1 MFLVGLT
8 GGIATGKS
16 TVASMFQEFGIKVI
30 DSDVVARQVV
40 EPGTIAW
47 KKIKN
52 EFGSE
57 VILPDGMID
66 RQKLGKIIF
75 SNSELRK
82 KLNSITHPEIYKTIF
97 WECLKLFLLGY
108 QFVML
113 DLPLLYESGKMTKYI
128 HKVVVVSCDENQQ
141 LTRLMR
147 RNGFSEFDSLQ
158 RISAQMPLKEKCNMA
173 DFVIDNSGNYE
184 ETKKQVAEIIE
195 KLKSSNYHWKVRFIV
210 LSVILT
216 LMGSVGFFVYKMI
229 VNFS

>member
-30 DSDVVARQVV
+30 DSDVIARQVV

-66 RQKLGKIIF
+66 RQKLGQIIF

-97 WECLKLFLLGY
+97 WECLKLFLLGKFY
-108 QFVML
+108 FISSKAIATVGYEPTVATAL
-113 DLPLLYESGKMTKYI
+113 LLYI
-128 HKVVVVSCDENQQ
+128 
-141 LTRLMR
+141 
-147 RNGFSEFDSLQ
+147 
-158 RISAQMPLKEKCNMA
+158 
-173 DFVIDNSGNYE
+173 
-184 ETKKQVAEIIE
+184 
-195 KLKSSNYHWKVRFIV
+195 
-210 LSVILT
+210 
-216 LMGSVGFFVYKMI
+216 
-229 VNFS
+229 